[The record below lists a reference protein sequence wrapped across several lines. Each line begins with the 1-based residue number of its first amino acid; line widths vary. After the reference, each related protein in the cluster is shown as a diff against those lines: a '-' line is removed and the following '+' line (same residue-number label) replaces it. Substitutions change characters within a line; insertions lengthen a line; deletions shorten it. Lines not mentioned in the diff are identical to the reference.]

1 MTRLVRQLTILLIAV
16 ALAVNT
22 WPAVAAATSA
32 VGAPAVAE
40 AHSGH
45 DHGGAIDVVHQ
56 ALSLLDQADCHP
68 GDHAD
73 GLPGHSSHD
82 AGCKKCCGVC
92 ITVSL
97 MPNVVA
103 PTVSSIPIREGFFSR
118 TVALIAHP
126 APSEPGIPKPLT

>member
-22 WPAVAAATSA
+22 WPAVAMATST
-32 VGAPAVAE
+32 APAA
-40 AHSGH
+40 AGTHSGH

-68 GDHAD
+68 GDQAD

-82 AGCKKCCGVC
+82 AGCKKCCGIC
-92 ITVSL
+92 ITASL
-97 MPNVVA
+97 MPNVTA
-103 PTVSSIPIREGFFSR
+103 PAVSSIPIREGFFSH